1 MRAGRPARAR
11 HTKQER
17 KKIMDS
23 KKINA
28 EIQKHYKAIKAAA
41 KAARANKG
49 SKAAEV
55 ERKAAAKAARAD
67 RGSVKKSA
75 TAKKAARKPVKG
87 AARVDEG
94 IYIAP
99 VEDAPEAPQGA
110 AEAKPRKATKV
121 ERKAA
126 KVERKA
132 TAKAAARPD
141 FEPVKLPAVFH
152 SPDGG
157 GTLEITATSITY
169 SQGLR
174 EVIFPARSA
183 HYFTRDYKAGERV
196 IAAGSVGVKIGG
208 KSLVIG
214 PEALAI
220 VAAVRTAKAAADKA
234 AKAKGGAK

>member
-11 HTKQER
+11 HTKRR

-41 KAARANKG
+41 KAARADKG
-49 SKAAEV
+49 SEAAKV

-67 RGSVKKSA
+67 KGSAKKSA
-75 TAKKAARKPVKG
+75 AAKKAARKPVKS
-87 AARVDEG
+87 AAKVDEG

-99 VEDAPEAPQGA
+99 VEDAPEAPQKA
-110 AEAKPRKATKV
+110 AEAKP
-121 ERKAA
+121 RKAA

-132 TAKAAARPD
+132 ATKAARADKGSAD

-157 GTLEITATSITY
+157 GELTITATSITY

-183 HYFTRDYKAGERV
+183 HYFVRDYKVGERV
-196 IAAGSVGVKIGG
+196 IAAGSVGVKVGG

-214 PEALAI
+214 PEAPAI

-234 AKAKGGAK
+234 AKAAKAKGGVK

>member
-1 MRAGRPARAR
+1 
-11 HTKQER
+11 
-17 KKIMDS
+17 MDS

-49 SKAAEV
+49 SKAAKV
-55 ERKAAAKAARAD
+55 GRKAAAKAARAD
-67 RGSVKKSA
+67 KGSAKKSA
-75 TAKKAARKPVKG
+75 AAKKAARKPVKS
-87 AARVDEG
+87 AAKVDEG
-94 IYIAP
+94 VYIAP
-99 VEDAPEAPQGA
+99 AEDAPEAPQKA
-110 AEAKPRKATKV
+110 IEAKPRKAA
-121 ERKAA
+121 KAA

-132 TAKAAARPD
+132 TAAVD
-141 FEPVKLPAVFH
+141 FEPVKLPAVFR
-152 SPDGG
+152 SPDGSG
-157 GTLEITATSITY
+157 ELTITATSIAY

-183 HYFTRDYKAGERV
+183 HYFARDYKAGERV

-214 PEALAI
+214 PEAPAI

-234 AKAKGGAK
+234 AKAAKAKGGAK